1 MTDGVQLQAGE
12 QIRAF
17 TEDAGAAVNDLV
29 REAVLLDKVD
39 YCLIVCTGLQPQRR
53 DAEGLGLFKET
64 KSNLQDYM
72 RQIFEEARIADE
84 IPWVL

>member
-12 QIRAF
+12 QIRTF

-29 REAVLLDKVD
+29 RETVLLDKVD

-53 DAEGLGLFKET
+53 DAEVLGLFEET
-64 KSNLQDYM
+64 KGNLQDYM
-72 RQIFEEARIADE
+72 RQILGMRD
-84 IPWVL
+84 L

>member
-29 REAVLLDKVD
+29 REAVLLDEVD
-39 YCLIVCTGLQPQRR
+39 DCLIVCAGLQPQRR

-64 KSNLQDYM
+64 KGNLQDYM
-72 RQIFEEARIADE
+72 RQFFEDDGIVDE
-84 IPWVL
+84 IPWAL